1 MRFMLLFRKNDA
13 SLDFDL
19 AKVVEQTKENP
30 VFYVQYAYARCC
42 SVRRQSKGILTDRD
56 FETLREFDF
65 SLLDDPSEKT
75 IIRRLSQY
83 PRLIESAALAHEP
96 HRVAF
101 FLYDLASELHSLWNR
116 GKDDPDLRFVVS
128 DNKALTIARLGLV
141 ESVKLVIGSGLDILG
156 VTAPEE
162 MR

>member
-1 MRFMLLFRKNDA
+1 MC
-13 SLDFDL
+13 SYDL
-19 AKVVEQTKENP
+19 
-30 VFYVQYAYARCC
+30 
-42 SVRRQSKGILTDRD
+42 
-56 FETLREFDF
+56 
-65 SLLDDPSEKT
+65 T